1 MNQGWLS
8 ARRRLGH
15 VVFMSVLVTAAPDSI
30 EAAPISLTISGT
42 IASIEGNLD
51 TQGAFAPGDTFS
63 LTYTVDSG
71 TPDSDTRPW
80 IGIYFQFGMSPRVDV
95 RLGTWF
101 ASDVST
107 DHGAIQVAND
117 IPPSSPEVAGWD
129 IYLAH
134 SFSHFGQIGEPL
146 GEFWFNAFWFQFSDT
161 SGTAFTSDAL
171 DQGGL
176 DLSRFDTW
184 NSWIGFN
191 TASDT
196 ADVHLTVDSISVQTV
211 PEPSSIGLVALGL
224 AGANSFR
231 RRRRS

>member
-1 MNQGWLS
+1 MNQDWLS
-8 ARRRLGH
+8 ARRLLGR
-15 VVFMSVLVTAAPDSI
+15 VVFVSVLAAAAPAPI

-51 TQGAFAPGDTFS
+51 THGAFAPGDTFS

-71 TPDSDTRPW
+71 SPDSDMRTW
-80 IGIYFQFGMSPRVDV
+80 VGTYFQFGMSPRVDV

-101 ASDVST
+101 ASGVSS

-129 IYLAH
+129 IYLAY

-171 DQGGL
+171 DQAGL
-176 DLSRFDTW
+176 DLSRFDGS

-196 ADVHLTVDSISVQTV
+196 ADVHLTAHSISVQTV
-211 PEPSSIGLVALGL
+211 PEPASIGLVALGL
-224 AGANSFR
+224 AGANCFR
-231 RRRRS
+231 RRGRR